1 MQLTSLRLWSLNL
14 SCDSVTCYMMAS
26 VDLPFPPLTISIVFI
41 ILYAVLSVK
50 LMKSS
55 FPSIKI
61 WVSRSGTRDEQ
72 QLMKRT
78 SSSAVPLSQPTAQ
91 VIEKESIFSA
101 DWWCHDNIFQLER
114 RAIFSKVPSTNFS
127 DVASADIAAELDLRY
142 TSLPT
147 Q

>member
-1 MQLTSLRLWSLNL
+1 
-14 SCDSVTCYMMAS
+14 MMAT
-26 VDLPFPPLTISIVFI
+26 VDLSFSPLTISLVFI

-50 LMKSS
+50 LMKSG
-55 FPSIKI
+55 FPCIKF
-61 WVSRSGTRDEQ
+61 WVSGSGTRDEQ

-78 SSSAVPLSQPTAQ
+78 SSSTVPFSQPTTQ

-127 DVASADIAAELDLRY
+127 GVVSADIATELDLRY
-142 TSLPT
+142 TS
-147 Q
+147 